1 MHSWGWPF
9 VTARTSQ
16 FSLRISFGP
25 ERLEVNKVEKL
36 IPNLHSKTK
45 YVIHHET
52 LNLYLDLG
60 MKLTKI
66 HCGISLHEGAWM
78 QLCINLNTQLP
89 TNAEREFEK
98 DFCKLLNNSVS
109 GKTIENIRK
118 RVNVRLIT
126 NEKSAKSFVAKPHFE
141 RLTMFDECF
150 VAIHMKKKQCLFST
164 NVFTLEWVFLTFQRR
179 WCMTFVTIIWKINM
193 TKIAGFW
200 WLILM
205 DWCMRLN
212 QILS

>member
-150 VAIHMKKKQCLFST
+150 VAIHMKKNNACFQQTCLPWNEYSWHFKGADVWLS
-164 NVFTLEWVFLTFQRR
+164 LQLYEKE
-179 WCMTFVTIIWKINM
+179 IWQKLQ
-193 TKIAGFW
+193 GFDDWYW
-200 WLILM
+200 WI
-205 DWCMRLN
+205 DVWD
-212 QILS
+212 